1 MSTNGGDWV
10 CQIQGMN
17 TEKRKALCLVEFDTM
32 STNLSLPLSVEAVHL
47 LLDSAQQLCSILQII
62 IVSDS
67 NL

>member
-1 MSTNGGDWV
+1 MSTNRGDWV

-17 TEKRKALCLVEFDTM
+17 TEKRKALCLVEFD
-32 STNLSLPLSVEAVHL
+32 SLPLSVEAVHL